1 MAKGKVFHHEPLC
14 CFESTVLHDLHS
26 ELKKT
31 GIEQECKVKHL
42 EEEKNAYIRKFSKDP
57 EFIRSVFSF
66 FLLKTFRFKVE
77 FYICV
82 DYSESLKRVKNALKS

>member
-1 MAKGKVFHHEPLC
+1 MV
-14 CFESTVLHDLHS
+14 HDLHS

-57 EFIRSVFSF
+57 ELIRS
-66 FLLKTFRFKVE
+66 L
-77 FYICV
+77 
-82 DYSESLKRVKNALKS
+82 SLPSPGH

>member
-1 MAKGKVFHHEPLC
+1 MAKAKVFHHEPLC
-14 CFESTVLHDLHS
+14 CFESTVVHDLHS

-57 EFIRSVFSF
+57 EFIRSVFRF
-66 FLLKTFRFKVE
+66 FFTENFQ
-77 FYICV
+77 IQC
-82 DYSESLKRVKNALKS
+82 